1 MLMSR
6 PDASPTDAG
15 SMKDPTPDTTGAIR
29 LLAGRITDYSWE
41 GSGNVLVVDVDD
53 SLGALQVP
61 LGQRWFSNLYRT
73 DNTSREAQRRND
85 WMLSFCG
92 SPRSRSRAS
101 RNQNQPP

>member
-1 MLMSR
+1 MAISGSDSALNRRSLR
-6 PDASPTDAG
+6 SSSTAPSPLA
-15 SMKDPTPDTTGAIR
+15 DTNCSSTA
-29 LLAGRITDYSWE
+29 
-41 GSGNVLVVDVDD
+41 
-53 SLGALQVP
+53 
-61 LGQRWFSNLYRT
+61 T